1 MDMNEKRLLGKGVA
15 ALVLWTA
22 VYAAN
27 DSLAAW
33 LTYGLLGLAPESTA
47 GGAVRFFVYDTVKIL
62 LLLGLMVYGVAFARA
77 GLRTERLRARLAG
90 TRRGVGYALGAA
102 FGAVTP
108 FCSCSSIPLFVGF
121 TTAKIP
127 FGITMSFLITSPM
140 INEIAVIMLGS
151 LLGWP
156 FALAYVATGMLAGI
170 AGGLFMDAIRADRW
184 LRPLAK
190 PKPGLVELRPICACG
205 AAPSPRPSWEE
216 RHRFALGE
224 TRNIF
229 RKVAPWAVAG
239 VGVGALLH
247 GYVPEAWVV
256 EHLGAGQWWTV
267 PVAAAAGIP
276 LYANVTGVVPVLES
290 LLLKG
295 VPAGTALAF
304 CLGTVAVSLPELLML
319 RQVMRGK
326 LLALFLGVLFVFC
339 TLAGWLFNAT
349 PLLSLSGTL

>member
-1 MDMNEKRLLGKGVA
+1 MGEKRLLIKGIA
-15 ALVLWTA
+15 AFILWTA
-22 VYAAN
+22 AYAAN
-27 DSLAAW
+27 DSLVAW
-33 LTYGLLGLAPESTA
+33 LTSNVPGLAPDSTA
-47 GGAVRFFVYDTVKIL
+47 GGAARFFVYDTVKIL

-77 GLRTERLRARLAG
+77 GLRTERLRAKLAG
-90 TRRGVGYALGAA
+90 ARRGVGYALGAA

-127 FGITMSFLITSPM
+127 FGITMAFLITSPM
-140 INEIAVIMLGS
+140 INEVAVVMLGG

-156 FALAYVATGMLAGI
+156 FALAYVATGALAGI
-170 AGGLFMDAIRADRW
+170 AGGLFMDAIRAERW
-184 LRPLAK
+184 LMPLAK
-190 PKPGLVELRPICACG
+190 PKPGLVELRPRCACG
-205 AAPSPRPSWEE
+205 EMPSMRLSWED
-216 RHRFALGE
+216 RHRFALAE

-247 GYVPEAWVV
+247 GYVPESWVA

-267 PVAAAAGIP
+267 PAAAAAGIP

-304 CLGTVAVSLPELLML
+304 CLGTVAVSLPEMLML
-319 RQVMRGK
+319 RQVMRWK
-326 LLALFLGVLFVFC
+326 LLALFLGVLFLFC
-339 TLAGWLFNAT
+339 TLAGWLFNAA
-349 PLLSLSGTL
+349 PLSALSESL

>member
-1 MDMNEKRLLGKGVA
+1 M
-15 ALVLWTA
+15 
-22 VYAAN
+22 
-27 DSLAAW
+27 
-33 LTYGLLGLAPESTA
+33 
-47 GGAVRFFVYDTVKIL
+47 
-62 LLLGLMVYGVAFARA
+62 
-77 GLRTERLRARLAG
+77 
-90 TRRGVGYALGAA
+90 
-102 FGAVTP
+102 
-108 FCSCSSIPLFVGF
+108 
-121 TTAKIP
+121 
-127 FGITMSFLITSPM
+127 
-140 INEIAVIMLGS
+140 
-151 LLGWP
+151 
-156 FALAYVATGMLAGI
+156 
-170 AGGLFMDAIRADRW
+170 
-184 LRPLAK
+184 
-190 PKPGLVELRPICACG
+190 
-205 AAPSPRPSWEE
+205 
-216 RHRFALGE
+216 
-224 TRNIF
+224 
-229 RKVAPWAVAG
+229 APWAVAG

-267 PVAAAAGIP
+267 PAAAAAGIP

>member
-27 DSLAAW
+27 DSLAVW

-47 GGAVRFFVYDTVKIL
+47 GGAVHFFVYDTVKIL

-205 AAPSPRPSWEE
+205 TAPSPRPSWEE

-267 PVAAAAGIP
+267 PAAAAAGIP